1 MANLLSQINSP
12 ADLKNLS
19 PEQLEILAE
28 EIRQYIVDVI
38 SNSSGHFAPSLGVV
52 ELTIALHRVYDT
64 PRDRL
69 VWDVG
74 HQAYVHK
81 ILTGRRDRFP
91 TIRKKDGLSGYLRRS
106 ESEYD
111 AFGAGHAS
119 TSISAALGFAT
130 ARDLNGEDYKVAA
143 IIGDGAM
150 TGGMPWEALN
160 NAGYAGTDILVILND
175 NRMSISPNVGALPK
189 YLNDMISN
197 ETYNRIKD
205 DVWDMLGKMPP
216 VGKVLRE
223 QISRLD
229 SAVKSLVVP
238 GIVFEKLGIR
248 YFGPVNGHNL
258 RELTTILK
266 DLRELKGPKLLHV
279 YTQKG
284 KGVPFAEKDPYT
296 WHAGGGFDPKN
307 GAAKKSSSGPPKYQ
321 DVFGIT
327 MTQLAPRFPKMVGI
341 TAAMASGCGLQILA
355 DAYPKQFFDVGIA
368 EQHAVTFAA
377 GLACDGIKPVV
388 AIYSTFLQ
396 RAYDQIIHDVA
407 IQNLNVA
414 FVLDRGGLVGDDGA
428 THNGIF
434 DLSYLRSIP
443 NMVVMAPKDELELQR
458 MILTAI
464 EHGTGP
470 IAVRYPRGCGPGT
483 PICENVDEI
492 EPVEIGTWE
501 KLKKGTDLA
510 ILAVGAMVEPAL
522 KAAEVLGANGISTE
536 VVNARFVKPLDEEML
551 DDLISRHNRWVT
563 VEENVVAGGFGSA
576 VLEALHL
583 RTSDAADAVR
593 VRLMGIPDRFTEHGT
608 REEVLADVHLTASDI
623 VETAQSFLSDQHGEN
638 VKPASVAL
646 T

>member
-1 MANLLSQINSP
+1 MANLLPQIQSP
-12 ADLKNLS
+12 ADLKNLTM
-19 PEQLEILAE
+19 EQLEILAE
-28 EIRQYIVDVI
+28 EIRQFILDVI
-38 SNSSGHFAPSLGVV
+38 SNSSGHFASSLGVV
-52 ELTIALHRVYDT
+52 ELTIALHRVYNA
-64 PRDRL
+64 PHDRL

-91 TIRKKDGLSGYLRRS
+91 TIRKKDGLSGYLRRC

-111 AFGAGHAS
+111 VFGAGHAS
-119 TSISAALGFAT
+119 TSISAALGIAT
-130 ARDLNGEDYKVAA
+130 ARDIIGADYKVAA

-160 NAGYAGTDILVILND
+160 NAGYAGTDMLVILND
-175 NRMSISPNVGALPK
+175 NRMSISPNVGGLSK
-189 YLNDMISN
+189 YLNDIISN

-205 DVWDMLGKMPP
+205 DVWDILGKMPP
-216 VGKVLRE
+216 VGKLLRE
-223 QISRLD
+223 HISRLD

-238 GIVFEKLGIR
+238 GVVFEKLGIR
-248 YFGPVNGHNL
+248 YFGPVNGHNI
-258 RELTTILK
+258 RELSTILK

-296 WHAGGGFDPKN
+296 WHAGGEFDPVD
-307 GAAKKSSSGPPKYQ
+307 GAAKKSSDGQPKYQ
-321 DVFGIT
+321 DVFGTT

-341 TAAMASGCGLQILA
+341 TAAMASGCGLQTLA

-377 GLACDGIKPVV
+377 GLACEGIKPVV

-396 RAYDQIIHDVA
+396 RAYDQIVHDVA

-414 FVLDRGGLVGDDGA
+414 FALDRGGLVGDDGA
-428 THNGIF
+428 THNGIL

-464 EHGTGP
+464 VHDSGP
-470 IAVRYPRGCGPGT
+470 IAVRYPRGCGPGVAVL
-483 PICENVDEI
+483 ENSDDI
-492 EPVEIGTWE
+492 EPIEIGTWE
-501 KLKKGTDLA
+501 TLETGSDVV
-510 ILAVGAMVEPAL
+510 ILAVGAMVERA
-522 KAAEVLGANGISTE
+522 LGAAQKLSEHGISAE
-536 VVNARFVKPLDEEML
+536 VVNARFVKPLDEAMI
-551 DDLISRHNRWVT
+551 DDLIVRHKRWLT

-576 VLEALHL
+576 VLESLHA
-583 RTSDAADAVR
+583 RATNVADCVR
-593 VRLMGIPDRFTEHGT
+593 VQLMGIDDRFTEHGT
-608 REEVLADVHLTASDI
+608 REEVLADVNLTATNI
-623 VETAQSFLSDQHGEN
+623 AEAARQLLSEEE
-638 VKPASVAL
+638 
-646 T
+646 